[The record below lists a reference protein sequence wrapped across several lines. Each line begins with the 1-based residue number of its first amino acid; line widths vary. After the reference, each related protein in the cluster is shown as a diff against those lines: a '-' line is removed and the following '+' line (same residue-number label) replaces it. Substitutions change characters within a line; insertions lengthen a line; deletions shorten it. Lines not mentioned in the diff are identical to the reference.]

1 MTFAGL
7 IEVFLIGIATPLTA
21 ACVLPL
27 YPAFIGY
34 LASVGDDAPSG
45 LLLGILVVLG
55 VLVFMGLVG
64 VVFATLLETSITS
77 VVGIVSPVAFAVLT
91 VIGVVLV
98 VDPTLFSRVP
108 VIEPP
113 HTRSPLLSAFGYGF
127 FFGAIVIPCNPGLIA
142 LFFARTPV
150 LFNSY
155 LGNLLGFV
163 SFGIGM
169 GTPLLAFAVVSET
182 HSRRLTRWLA
192 AHSTPINR
200 GVGVILIVVS
210 LYYLVIVFQRTP
222 LV

>member
-1 MTFAGL
+1 MTLAGL
-7 IEVFLIGIATPLTA
+7 MEVFLIGIATPLTA

-34 LASVGDDAPSG
+34 LASVSDDAPSG
-45 LLLGILVVLG
+45 PLLGILVVLG

-64 VVFATLLETSITS
+64 VVFATVLETSITS

-113 HTRSPLLSAFGYGF
+113 HSHSPLLSAFAYGF

-150 LFNSY
+150 LFDSY

-169 GTPLLAFAVVSET
+169 GAPLLAFAVVSET

-192 AHSTPINR
+192 THSTAINR
-200 GVGVILIVVS
+200 GVGAIIVVVS
-210 LYYLVIVFQRTP
+210 LYYLVIVFQLTP